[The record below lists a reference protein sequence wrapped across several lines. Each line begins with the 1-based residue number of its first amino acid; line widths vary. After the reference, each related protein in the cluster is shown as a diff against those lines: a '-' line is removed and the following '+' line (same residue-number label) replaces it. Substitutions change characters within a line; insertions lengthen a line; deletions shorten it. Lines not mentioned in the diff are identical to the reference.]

1 MSKHTPGPWRWGF
14 WKRIGDE
21 TKYEF
26 RPVSEAPEDGDED
39 LVLAACEYG
48 VVVSPLQW
56 ESLEILQG
64 TAIAD
69 KNMTIIAATPKLLAA
84 CKEAVAMDD
93 SAHCDH
99 DPWLTPDVRDMMTA
113 AIPEAENEKPCKSRS
128 LTPAITHSVPLT
140 PH

>member
-1 MSKHTPGPWRWGF
+1 MSNHTPGPWRWGF
-14 WKRIGDE
+14 WKHIGDE

-26 RPVSEAPEDGDED
+26 RPVSDAPEDGDEN

-69 KNMTIIAATPKLLAA
+69 KNMTIIAATPNLLAA
-84 CKEAVAMDD
+84 CKNLRLEYQRLCKIVDQGD
-93 SAHCDH
+93 SGH
-99 DPWLTPDVRDMMTA
+99 PWAELLQVDTA
-113 AIPEAENEKPCKSRS
+113 IAEAEGEKP
-128 LTPAITHSVPLT
+128 
-140 PH
+140 

>member
-1 MSKHTPGPWRWGF
+1 MSNHTPGPWRWGF
-14 WKRIGDE
+14 WKHIGDE

-26 RPVSEAPEDGDED
+26 RPVSEAPEDGDEN

-84 CKEAVAMDD
+84 CIQAHDTLGERFGSTMDARVCLRAAIKEAQREIRNAA
-93 SAHCDH
+93 SA
-99 DPWLTPDVRDMMTA
+99 
-113 AIPEAENEKPCKSRS
+113 EAEKEKP
-128 LTPAITHSVPLT
+128 
-140 PH
+140 

>member
-1 MSKHTPGPWRWGF
+1 MSNHTPGPWRWGF
-14 WKRIGDE
+14 WKHIGDE

-26 RPVSEAPEDGDED
+26 RPVSDAPEDGDEN

-69 KNMTIIAATPKLLAA
+69 KNMTIIAATPNLLAA
-84 CKEAVAMDD
+84 CKKAVTMHYSARRSD
-93 SAHCDH
+93 SDAWPSP
-99 DPWLTPDVRDMMTA
+99 DPWLTSDVRDMMIA
-113 AIPEAENEKPCKSRS
+113 AIAEAEGETK
-128 LTPAITHSVPLT
+128 
-140 PH
+140 